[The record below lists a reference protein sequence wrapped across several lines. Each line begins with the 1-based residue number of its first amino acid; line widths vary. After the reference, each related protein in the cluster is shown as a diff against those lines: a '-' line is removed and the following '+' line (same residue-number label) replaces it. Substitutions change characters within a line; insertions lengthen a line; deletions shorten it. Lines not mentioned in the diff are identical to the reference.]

1 MHMFTCLRVWQFI
14 VRKPSTVNRFVVRMS
29 STDRTGP
36 SDTKKSFEDKY
47 FDCAANGNVEELK
60 FLLQATFNSDHRND
74 KGWTA
79 LMLAARNGQVHV
91 IEALLQKGCDINLV
105 NKTGQT
111 AEDIAVFWDQ
121 KKAAN
126 MLTDFIK
133 KENPDKQLRNYFSL
147 NNLDRMAE
155 NRKDK
160 DWLQSRLKKETTR
173 FIIFSDLKPLVRLS
187 GDATQRYK
195 YTLVRL
201 AYSDIEFLLKTNP
214 LLVFLGVESDE
225 STKDNSTVL
234 DEAGQALFALDVT
247 DTDESKFKT
256 LVGEAEF
263 TTSYHVLMQLEPS
276 DAGIFAEAR
285 SLLDWLDRYKFCAT
299 CGSATT
305 VAEGGYKRICDNK
318 SCRTN
323 KGIHNTCYPRTD
335 PSVIML
341 VVSPDGKRCL
351 LGRKKQFPA
360 KMYSCLAGFM
370 EPGEALEDTCR
381 REVYEES
388 GVRVGRV
395 DYHSSQPWPFPCSLM
410 LGCLAHA
417 TSENIKVGED
427 EMEDVQWFRRSE
439 LVQMLTKQHPQG
451 LYIPPEQAIAHQ
463 IIKAWVRMTAN
474 L

>member
-1 MHMFTCLRVWQFI
+1 MRMLNRIRVWQCI
-14 VRKPSTVNRFVVRMS
+14 IRKLNTPARFVVMMKS
-29 STDRTGP
+29 SDQP
-36 SDTKKSFEDKY
+36 LDTKKSFEEKY

-60 FLLQATFNSDHRND
+60 FLLQATFNSDHRNS

-79 LMLAARNGQVHV
+79 LMFAARHGQVPV
-91 IEALLQKGCDINLV
+91 IETLLEKGCDVNLV

-111 AEDIAVFWDQ
+111 AQDIALFWDQ
-121 KKAAN
+121 KNAAD

-155 NRKDK
+155 HRKDNS
-160 DWLQSRLKKETTR
+160 WLETKLKEETTK
-173 FIIFSDLKPLVRLS
+173 FIVFSDLKPLVVS
-187 GDATQRYK
+187 SSNSAKRYK
-195 YTLVRL
+195 YSLVRL
-201 AYSDIEFLLKTNP
+201 AHKDVELELKSNS
-214 LLVFLGVESDE
+214 LLVFLGVESFP
-225 STKDNSTVL
+225 KDCGAE
-234 DEAGQALFALDVT
+234 DARQALFALDVT
-247 DTDESKFKT
+247 NTDETKFKS
-256 LVGEAEF
+256 LVDESVFIPGYPA
-263 TTSYHVLMQLEPS
+263 SMQLDPS

-285 SLLDWLDRYKFCAT
+285 SMLDWLDRYKFCAT
-299 CGSATT
+299 CGSSTKVT
-305 VAEGGYKRICDNK
+305 EGGYKRTCDNQ

-341 VVSPDGKRCL
+341 VVSPDKKRCL

-370 EPGEALEDTCR
+370 EPGETIEDTCR

-388 GVRVGRV
+388 GIRVGRV

-410 LGCLAHA
+410 LGCIALAS
-417 TSENIKVGED
+417 SENIKIDND
-427 EMEDVQWFRRSE
+427 EMEDVQWFHRAE
-439 LVQMLTKQHPQG
+439 LVQMLTRQHPQG
-451 LYIPPEQAIAHQ
+451 LFVPPDQAIAHQ

>member
-1 MHMFTCLRVWQFI
+1 M
-14 VRKPSTVNRFVVRMS
+14 MS
-29 STDRTGP
+29 NTEGP
-36 SDTKKSFEDKY
+36 LDTKKSFEDKY

-60 FLLQATFNSDHRND
+60 FLLQATFNPDHRND

-79 LMLAARNGQVHV
+79 LMFAARHGQVPV
-91 IEALLQKGCDINLV
+91 VETLLEKGCDVNLV

-111 AEDIAVFWDQ
+111 AQDIAVFWDQ
-121 KKAAN
+121 KNTVN
-126 MLTDFIK
+126 MLTDFIR
-133 KENPDKQLRNYFSL
+133 KENPDKQQRNYFSL

-155 NRKDK
+155 NRKDSC
-160 DWLQSRLKKETTR
+160 WLESKLKKETTR
-173 FIIFSDLKPLVRLS
+173 FIVFSDLKPLVVS
-187 GDATQRYK
+187 SHDSAKRYK

-201 AYSDIEFLLKTNP
+201 AHRDVEFHLKTNP
-214 LLVFLGVESDE
+214 LLVFLGVEMYNPS
-225 STKDNSTVL
+225 KDDSSEENVVS
-234 DEAGQALFALDVT
+234 QASFALDVT
-247 DTDESKFKT
+247 NTDESKFKT
-256 LVGEAEF
+256 LVNEAEF
-263 TTSYHVLMQLEPS
+263 ITSYPASMQLEPS

-285 SLLDWLDRYKFCAT
+285 SMLDWLDRYKFCAT
-299 CGSATT
+299 CGSSTT
-305 VAEGGYKRICDNK
+305 VTEGGYKRTCDDK

-341 VVSPDGKRCL
+341 VVSPDKKRCL

-370 EPGEALEDTCR
+370 EPGETIEDTCR

-410 LGCLAHA
+410 LGCIALA
-417 TSENIKVGED
+417 TSENIKIDND
-427 EMEDVQWFRRSE
+427 EMEDVQWFQRSE
-439 LVQMLTKQHPQG
+439 LVQMLTRQHPQG
-451 LYIPPEQAIAHQ
+451 LFVPPDQAIAHQ